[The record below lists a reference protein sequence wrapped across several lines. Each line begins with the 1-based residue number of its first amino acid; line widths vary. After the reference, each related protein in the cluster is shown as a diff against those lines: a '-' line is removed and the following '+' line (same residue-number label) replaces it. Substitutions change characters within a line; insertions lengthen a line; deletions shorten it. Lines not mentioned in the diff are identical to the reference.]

1 MLFRSSR
8 VRLLMVMPL
17 DSARWTAFPEAT
29 WACLNGICS
38 EKQRPQSVARQLG
51 CFSKEKMDVL
61 SFLVGLFSLRVMPC
75 ESRFVD
81 PD

>member
-1 MLFRSSR
+1 MG
-8 VRLLMVMPL
+8 MPL
-17 DSARWTAFPEAT
+17 DSARWTAFPEAM

-38 EKQRPQSVARQLG
+38 EKQRLQSVTRQMG
-51 CFSKEKMDVL
+51 CFPEEKMDVRSL
-61 SFLVGLFSLRVMPC
+61 SVGLVLFSLRVMPC